1 MTRRA
6 APVLIVLVLATG
18 CTRQVQNASYHSP
31 ASHPP
36 ASRSTKV
43 RQVASSGVT
52 STMRRQI
59 QNAIDAGD
67 GDAVARGLRQQL
79 EKNPGDL
86 ETRLQLAAHY
96 KKAGSPELAIEHYRL
111 AAERFPD
118 SQKVALL
125 LAEAMTGDGHTR
137 DALQLLER
145 FAERKAPESSE
156 VPSWIGILRDELG
169 ELKSDDKRR
178 WLNELLG
185 RAEKNGEEE

>member
-6 APVLIVLVLATG
+6 ALVLIVLVLATG
-18 CTRQVQNASYHSP
+18 GHRQPQHGSYPSR

-43 RQVASSGVT
+43 RPVASSGVT

-125 LAEAMTGDGHTR
+125 LAEAMTCDGHTT
-137 DALQLLER
+137 DAR
-145 FAERKAPESSE
+145 H
-156 VPSWIGILRDELG
+156 
-169 ELKSDDKRR
+169 
-178 WLNELLG
+178 
-185 RAEKNGEEE
+185 